1 MVEGGIQRTL
11 RAGVRKTLGPCGAL
25 GADVGPLSSMAFQRR
40 IPRLATQA
48 APGDCAVLTFISL
61 SGSLFLQT
69 VTVVAIWD
77 QTRRQMFV
85 VCAGEGASFI
95 WSNCLE
101 WR

>member
-11 RAGVRKTLGPCGAL
+11 RVGVRKTLGPCGAL
-25 GADVGPLSSMAFQRR
+25 GADVRPLSSMAFQRR
-40 IPRLATQA
+40 VPRLATQA

-61 SGSLFLQT
+61 GGFLFLQT

-77 QTRRQMFV
+77 RTRQMFV
-85 VCAGEGASFI
+85 VCAGEGASFV
-95 WSNCLE
+95 WSDCLE